1 MIVNLGKYKSHSTT
15 VFTGRP
21 QGKQVRDE
29 LGLDKIDKSKEIVTF
44 IIPEDTSSINPSF
57 FLGLL
62 FESYKFLKDKFLE
75 KYKFELKET
84 SLPQLIKI
92 GQYNQ
97 WNCGYNKYTKY
108 EK

>member
-75 KYKFELKET
+75 KYKFDKTKE
-84 SLPQLIKI
+84 
-92 GQYNQ
+92 Q
-97 WNCGYNKYTKY
+97 WVLS
-108 EK
+108 